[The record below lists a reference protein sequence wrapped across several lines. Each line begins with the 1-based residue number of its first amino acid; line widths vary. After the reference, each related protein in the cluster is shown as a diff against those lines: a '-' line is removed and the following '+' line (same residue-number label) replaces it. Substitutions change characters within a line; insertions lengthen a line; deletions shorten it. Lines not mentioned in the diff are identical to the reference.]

1 MEDLDPPGGPLIMGE
16 LTRPFPFGEAPDEDP
31 GPLGPLHA
39 PRLIISL
46 DYTTEGVLTY
56 LGEESPPLP
65 PPRPP
70 RPLPL
75 REAISIQVQ

>member
-1 MEDLDPPGGPLIMGE
+1 MMGE
-16 LTRPFPFGEAPDEDP
+16 LTLVFPFGEAPAPDPDP

-39 PRLIISL
+39 PRLLVRWIIPAK
-46 DYTTEGVLTY
+46 ERVLTY
-56 LGEESPPLP
+56 LGDESPPP

-75 REAISIQVQ
+75 RDAMSSIQVT